1 MQVFESEN
9 TEFKQ
14 EYVKDIRKEVVAF
27 ANSEGGAVI
36 IGVRKDGEVVGVENP
51 DEVMLQT
58 VNSLKDSIAPDV
70 MPFVNVVSRETDGKY
85 VVEINVSVGTNRPYY
100 IREKGLKPTG
110 VYVRKRSSA
119 QPVTDE
125 GIREMI
131 IQNSGKSFENGRSL
145 NQDLTF
151 VTFSEEMKK
160 RSIEF
165 GTSQM
170 RTLHFIGEDG
180 LYMNLAL
187 LLSDQCE
194 VTTKVAVFQGRDKE
208 VFRDRKEFSGSLL
221 KQLEDVYRFIDL
233 NNRIKSTFFGLDR
246 IDVRDY
252 PEEAVREAFNTREL
266 IKIAVLKNCMDD
278 PKMMAAALA
287 DRTGSQVVQV
297 IGKKIVLY
305 KESKDHKKIELP
317 R

>member
-1 MQVFESEN
+1 M
-9 TEFKQ
+9 
-14 EYVKDIRKEVVAF
+14 
-27 ANSEGGAVI
+27 
-36 IGVRKDGEVVGVENP
+36 
-51 DEVMLQT
+51 
-58 VNSLKDSIAPDV
+58 
-70 MPFVNVVSRETDGKY
+70 
-85 VVEINVSVGTNRPYY
+85 
-100 IREKGLKPTG
+100 
-110 VYVRKRSSA
+110 
-119 QPVTDE
+119 TDE

-180 LYMNLAL
+180 LYTNLAL

-252 PEEAVREAFNTREL
+252 PEEAVREALLNSMVHRDYSFSGSNL
-266 IKIAVLKNCMDD
+266 INILLTSHYFPTQTLKTLLN
-278 PKMMAAALA
+278 P
-287 DRTGSQVVQV
+287 
-297 IGKKIVLY
+297 
-305 KESKDHKKIELP
+305 
-317 R
+317 